1 MIKLIISF
9 SSVPTDVAK
18 HYNLILVQIAGRAP
32 LHLLMLVS
40 DHYPKDACERMLDL
54 LLKAGADPNMPV
66 QGGRV
71 GKMMGVWNRS
81 KRFIT
86 IMKKLSIKTV
96 NVWT

>member
-1 MIKLIISF
+1 MIKLIISS

-40 DHYPKDACERMLDL
+40 DRYPKDAHERMLDL

-71 GKMMGVWNRS
+71 GKMIGVWNRS

>member
-18 HYNLILVQIAGRAP
+18 HYNLILVQFAGVAP
-32 LHLLMLVS
+32 LHLLLVVS
-40 DHYPKDACERMLDL
+40 DRYPQDAWPRMLDL
-54 LLKAGADPNMPV
+54 LLTAGADPNMPV